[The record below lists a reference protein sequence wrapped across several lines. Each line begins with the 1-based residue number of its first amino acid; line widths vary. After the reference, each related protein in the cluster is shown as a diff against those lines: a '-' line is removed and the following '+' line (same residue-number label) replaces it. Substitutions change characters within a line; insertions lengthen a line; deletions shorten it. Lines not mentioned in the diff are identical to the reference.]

1 MPQLHFECRQ
11 HSRIE
16 NRKVDIKQVVI
27 AGWTGRDSNSVQD
40 HIDELNKLGIP
51 PPSAV
56 PTFYRVSA
64 DLLTQAPVVQVLGP
78 ASSGEVEPVLFAAED
93 GIWLTVGSDHTD
105 RDIERAGIALAKQL
119 CAKPVA
125 QTAWRWSEVRGTAD
139 SILLKSWISDGGER
153 TAYQQGTLSEILPL
167 DTLLE
172 QMRMQLGTTLEPGT
186 MLFCG
191 TLPVIDGVRPSSRF
205 SGLILDPSA
214 GRTITLE
221 YGVEFL
227 RIIA

>member
-1 MPQLHFECRQ
+1 MPQLQFECRQ
-11 HSRIE
+11 QSRIE
-16 NRKVDIKQVVI
+16 NRKVDIDQVII
-27 AGWTGRDSNSVQD
+27 AGWTGRDSNMVQH

-56 PTFYRVSA
+56 PTFYRVA
-64 DLLTQAPVVQVLGP
+64 ANLVTQSPSIQVLGP

-93 GIWLTVGSDHTD
+93 GLWLTVGSDHTD

-125 QTAWRWSEVRGTAD
+125 QTAWRWSEVRNSAD
-139 SILLKSWISDGGER
+139 SILLKSWISDRGER

-172 QMRMQLGTTLEPGT
+172 QMQVQLGTSIEPGT
-186 MLFCG
+186 MVFCG
-191 TLPVIDGVRPSSRF
+191 TLPTLGGVRPSARF
-205 SGLILDPSA
+205 SGLVLDPAA
-214 GRTITLE
+214 GRTITLD
-221 YGVEFL
+221 YSVEFL

>member
-1 MPQLHFECRQ
+1 MPELEFEFRQ
-11 HSRIE
+11 ESRIQ
-16 NRKVDIKQVVI
+16 NRKVNFDQVII
-27 AGWTGRDSNSVQD
+27 AGWTGRDNESVQH
-40 HIDELNKLGIP
+40 HIDELKAVGIP
-51 PPSAV
+51 GPSAT
-56 PTFYRVSA
+56 PMFYRVSA
-64 DLLTQAPVVQVLGP
+64 ELLTQNPQMQVLGP

-125 QTAWRWSEVRGTAD
+125 QTAWRWDEVRASAD
-139 SILLKSWISDGGER
+139 TMLIKSWISEQGER
-153 TAYQQGTLSEILPL
+153 VQYQQGSLNQILPL

-172 QMRMQLGTTLEPGT
+172 QLHAQTGMSMEPGT
-186 MLFCG
+186 LMFCG
-191 TLPVIDGVRPSSRF
+191 TVPAIGGIRPSNRF

-221 YGVEFL
+221 YSTDQLNIVS
-227 RIIA
+227 